1 MRRVVLAVALGVA
14 ACEAVQPPVIE
25 GLPALPAAAGGAA
38 APRIDGPV
46 GQTTGAG
53 TPQISTGRI
62 PAAPTLATDAAE
74 PGGDISLD
82 FVDTDIREIASQ
94 VLGTI
99 LRVNY
104 SIDPTVRGTATLRT
118 VNPISRARVLP
129 ALQSLLVQNGAT
141 VVQSGG
147 LYRVTTVASAAAS
160 PGLAGAGTAGGA
172 LIPLRYASADDLAKL
187 LQPYAGATGRVASDP
202 GRNTLIISGDPG
214 TREALIT
221 LAQAFDINAL
231 AGQSYALFP
240 VPSGSAKDFATA
252 LSEAMRS
259 GQGGALAGV
268 VRVVPMD
275 RISSV
280 LVVSPQARYL
290 DDARRVYGLV
300 EKVQR
305 QTIRGWNVYYL
316 QNSKSNDIAYVL
328 QQAFTP
334 NRVTAVPSARATG
347 ASSRRSGGANSF
359 NSGGGAGGAGGG
371 LRGGGGGGLGGGGL
385 GGGGLGGGGL
395 GGGGLGGGGLGGGGL
410 AQAGGA
416 DSPPAGQNPANPLL
430 GGLEPG
436 GGTSTAGGGADS
448 DLNSIRIIPNA
459 ENNAIL
465 LYATAQERDTI
476 EAMLRKIDILPLQ
489 VRIDAV
495 IAEVTLN
502 DNLSYGTQFFFK
514 GGGINGALNFNA
526 QGSAANALLNNFPGF
541 LLSGANN
548 ATYAINALQNVTT
561 VKVLSSPQLLVLD
574 NESARL
580 QVGNLVPFLTTSSQ
594 STLTT
599 GAPVINSIDYRETG
613 VIMEVT
619 PRVNSGG
626 LVTLDIAQEVS
637 DVDTTATNNSAI
649 QSPTFLERN
658 VRSRVVVQ
666 DGQTV
671 GLAGLIRDNA
681 SGGNQGIPWLK
692 DVPILGLLAGA
703 QSNTRSRTELLVLV
717 TPHVV
722 RDQRDARALTED
734 LRDQLINAAAIP
746 GQLQNQGQSG
756 SPDPQRR
763 LRRALR
769 LEQ

>member
-1 MRRVVLAVALGVA
+1 MKRFFIGFLPLALIVG
-14 ACEAVQPPVIE
+14 CEQTEPPVITA
-25 GLPALPAAAGGAA
+25 LPALPNTASGTGAA
-38 APRIDGPV
+38 TQRIDGPV
-46 GQTTGAG
+46 GQTSSIG
-53 TPQISTGRI
+53 TPQVTIGRM
-62 PAAPTLATDAAE
+62 PAAPATAADVSE

-82 FVDTDIREIASQ
+82 FVDTDIREIAAQ
-94 VLGTI
+94 VLGT
-99 LRVNY
+99 LLHVNY
-104 SIDPTVRGTATLRT
+104 TIDPTVRGTATLRT
-118 VNPISRARVLP
+118 VNPIARSRLLP
-129 ALQSLLVQNGAT
+129 ALQALLVQNGAT

-147 LYRVTTVASAAAS
+147 LYRVATVASVAGSPALAS
-160 PGLAGAGTAGGA
+160 GGTAGGA

-187 LQPYAGATGRVASDP
+187 LQPYAGATGKVAADP
-202 GRNTLIISGDPG
+202 GRNTLLISGEPG
-214 TREALIT
+214 TREALIN

-240 VPSGSAKDFATA
+240 VPSGSAKDFSVA
-252 LSEAMRS
+252 LGEAMRS
-259 GQGGALAGV
+259 NQGGALAGL
-268 VRVVPMD
+268 VRVVPME
-275 RISSV
+275 RINSV

-290 DDARRVYGLV
+290 DDARRVYALV

-305 QTIRGWNVYYL
+305 QTVRGWNVYYL

-334 NRVTAVPSARATG
+334 GHVTAVPSARATG
-347 ASSRRSGGANSF
+347 TSSRRSGGTNSF
-359 NSGGGAGGAGGG
+359 NSGGGGGGSGGIGGG
-371 LRGGGGGGLGGGGL
+371 LRGGGGASALGGS
-385 GGGGLGGGGL
+385 
-395 GGGGLGGGGLGGGGL
+395 GGL
-410 AQAGGA
+410 AQNAAA
-416 DSPPAGQNPANPLL
+416 DSQAAPGQTPANPLL

-436 GGTSTAGGGADS
+436 GGVSTAGGGSDADT
-448 DLNSIRIIPNA
+448 NTVRIIPNA

-502 DNLSYGTQFFFK
+502 DSLNYGTQFFFK
-514 GGGINGALNFNA
+514 GGGINGALNLSP
-526 QGSAANALLNNFPGF
+526 QGTAANALLNTFPGF
-541 LLSGANN
+541 VLSGSNN

-580 QVGNLVPFLTTSSQ
+580 QVGNLVPYLTTSSQ

-599 GAPVINSIDYRETG
+599 GSPVINSIDYRETG

-637 DVDTTATNNSAI
+637 DIDTTATANSTI

-681 SGGNQGIPWLK
+681 SRGNNGIPWLK
-692 DVPILGLLAGA
+692 DVPLLGLLAGT
-703 QSNTRSRTELLVLV
+703 QNNSRSRTELLVMV

-722 RDQRDARALTED
+722 HDQRDARALTED
-734 LRDQLINAAAIP
+734 LRDQLINAAAVP
-746 GQLQNQGQSG
+746 EQLQRRTQDG